1 MSGGV
6 KLTWGKYYWPYFLI
20 LVSTIFGVPE
30 LIALFTNV
38 KNTLSDYARLEL
50 NVSSTMSVH
59 TLAWYLS
66 LSAWLLFVVVIT
78 FHIWGNWG

>member
-1 MSGGV
+1 M
-6 KLTWGKYYWPYFLI
+6 TWGKYYWPYFLI

-38 KNTLSDYARLEL
+38 RNTLSDYARLEL

-59 TLAWYLS
+59 TVAWWVS
-66 LSAWLLFVVVIT
+66 LTAWLLFAVVIT
-78 FHIWGNWG
+78 FHIGGNWG